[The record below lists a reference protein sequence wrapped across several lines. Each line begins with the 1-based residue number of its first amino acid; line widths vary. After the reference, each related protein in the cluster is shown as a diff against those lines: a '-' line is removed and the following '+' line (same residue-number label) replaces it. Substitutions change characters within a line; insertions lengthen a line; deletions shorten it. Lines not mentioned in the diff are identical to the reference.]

1 MRPSLLARRLLNSL
15 LDGRRWSIALRAR
28 HGSDA
33 VGRGFSLASLLA
45 IFSGRGTIM
54 NRIALALTFTA
65 LLGAASPAAAATIF
79 LDTTPLQAIGGTW
92 YLDFQLVDGDGVAN
106 NTVTVENIDLG
117 GGAHGGG
124 DAFAGGASGAF
135 PDYTLADTALFNGV
149 LAPFTAGTH
158 VQFDMTFTSNFAGGT
173 PDTFTWAV
181 LDSSLDS
188 IVTDPLSLGAGLV
201 LLLDGSPNFVFVAA
215 DPQYNGITPKLLNGT
230 QVPEP
235 GAALLL
241 LAGLCAGA
249 VQRWRPRTND

>member
-1 MRPSLLARRLLNSL
+1 
-15 LDGRRWSIALRAR
+15 
-28 HGSDA
+28 
-33 VGRGFSLASLLA
+33 
-45 IFSGRGTIM
+45 M
-54 NRIALALTFTA
+54 NRIAQVLALTA

-92 YLDFQLVDGDGVAN
+92 YLDFQLADGDGAAN
-106 NTVTVENIDLG
+106 NTVSVDNIDLG
-117 GGAHGGG
+117 GGTHLPGDSLSGGG
-124 DAFAGGASGAF
+124 SGTF
-135 PDYTLADTALFNGV
+135 PSYALTDSAPFNQV

-181 LDSSLDS
+181 LDSTFAS

-201 LLLDGSPNFVFVAA
+201 VLLDGSPNNFTFVAA
-215 DPQYNGITPKLLNGT
+215 DPQYNSITPKLLNGT

-249 VQRWRPRTND
+249 VRRLRPRTDN